1 MIDLSDS
8 GVPLPTP
15 WPRRIFYWGDDDST
29 NNGSIPP
36 TYYPP
41 AASAET
47 SNIVIPATD
56 LYNGHG
62 IQIHVDGVYR
72 YIRVS
77 PPDVNCSD
85 PAQIDSIEI
94 WAATMTPTPPP

>member
-1 MIDLSDS
+1 MIELSNSYDTQS
-8 GVPLPTP
+8 SP
-15 WPRRIFYWGDDDST
+15 WPQRIFYWGDGVEA

-36 TYYPP
+36 LYYPP
-41 AASAET
+41 EVHNAAIAG
-47 SNIVIPATD
+47 AD
-56 LYNGHG
+56 LYNNQGV
-62 IQIHVDGVYR
+62 QIHVDGVYR